1 MSKYFLAQTLGF
13 LCSDEHEPALLEQ
26 AVKITDLEYQKLFEG
41 QGQGKAIAADEL
53 GRPILVER
61 PGPAPETQALIERTW
76 RDGQLQQTDGV
87 VARHRDELD
96 AGGGTTLSAAQFQS
110 LQDYRRLLRQWPAQ
124 DEFPASD
131 KRPVQAVPEP
141 TAAPAVKR
149 TRARK
154 PAQPVPD
161 ASS

>member
-41 QGQGKAIAADEL
+41 QAQGRAIAADEL

-61 PGPAPETQALIERTW
+61 PGPSAETLALIERAW
-76 RDGQLQQTDGV
+76 RDGQLQETDGV

-96 AGGGTTLSAAQFQS
+96 AGGATSLSAAQFQS

-124 DEFPASD
+124 DDFPASD
-131 KRPVQAVPEP
+131 KRPVQVMPAPA
-141 TAAPAVKR
+141 AAPAVKR

-154 PAQPVPD
+154 PAQPAPD
-161 ASS
+161 AAS

>member
-41 QGQGKAIAADEL
+41 QARGQAIAADEL
-53 GRPILVER
+53 GRPILVKR

-96 AGGGTTLSAAQFQS
+96 AGGATSLSAAQFQS

-154 PAQPVPD
+154 PAQPAPE
-161 ASS
+161 A